1 MKRKTTKTTTKS
13 SGKST
18 PVTEAAS
25 FQETSFDGM
34 NVRDTAR
41 FVHEFL
47 ASNQPELA
55 EAFTQADI
63 ELALDDRG
71 WLVGGK
77 RMAGEL
83 DPMSRQVQVNRA
95 RYYWLRD
102 PLAKQA
108 IRLWTDYAFG
118 AEAVSWSCDDAGT
131 MTSLNKFMKD
141 RRNRR
146 ITSRRGMRRMSNKL
160 LIDGELFFA
169 VYTDGVI
176 RAFDCLQITDII
188 TDPDD
193 DDTVI
198 AYKRVTTGN
207 GFVAQAPLT
216 RYYKPWDFD
225 EEADLKLIDPV
236 GKKPFKFEDDVVLYH
251 HDLDAMEKRG
261 NSLLGSSSDWS
272 REHRRFMAARV
283 ALTQALSRFAYKGTV
298 KGGQKVIDGIRSK
311 LESTFAQT
319 GLSGGTE
326 HQPAN
331 APGGTWLQNDGIN
344 LEAMPR
350 GTGAN
355 DAKSDADGL
364 KLMVCAGTG
373 IMLHYFG
380 DPSTGNLATA
390 TAMELPML
398 KMFGAYQQ
406 LWKDTWRDLFSIV
419 LEENPDD
426 EPAEISIE
434 MPAIIED
441 DLAALGTFIGSVT
454 AAFPEA
460 KIPDLLQMCL
470 VSAGVQN
477 IEEVMD
483 KIAKQKEVNDK
494 AAADLLKQGIMSG
507 PGGKPVK
514 AGGDPKD
521 GGSSGTSQDATESDR
536 LRLLTDAVNKLAEK
550 L

>member
-1 MKRKTTKTTTKS
+1 MKATNSKSRK
-13 SGKST
+13 SGSKGL
-18 PVTEAAS
+18 TESIAAA
-25 FQETSFDGM
+25 TSEPTYAGM
-34 NVRDTAR
+34 NVSETAH

-47 ASNQPELA
+47 RENSPEIA

-71 WLVGGK
+71 WMIGGK

-83 DPMSRQVQVNRA
+83 DPLSRQVAVNRA
-95 RYYWLRD
+95 RYYRMKD

-108 IRLWTDYAFG
+108 VRLWTDYTFG
-118 AEAVSWSCDDAGT
+118 SEAVTWSCDDTGVQ
-131 MTSLNKFMKD
+131 SKLDKFMKN

-146 ITSRRGMRRMSNKL
+146 ITSRAGLRKMSHRL
-160 LIDGELFFA
+160 LTDGEIFFA
-169 VYTDGVI
+169 VYSDGVI

-193 DDTVI
+193 TDTII
-198 AYKRVTTGN
+198 AYKRVTTN
-207 GFVAQAPLT
+207 PDNTQQT
-216 RYYKPWDFD
+216 RYYEPWDYD
-225 EEADLKLIDPV
+225 EASDVPLIDPV
-236 GKKPFKFEDDVVLYH
+236 GKKKFKFEDDVIVYH
-251 HDLDAMEKRG
+251 LAFDSFDKRG
-261 NSLLGSSSDWS
+261 ESLLGSCSEWS
-272 REHRRFMAARV
+272 REHRRFMVARV
-283 ALTQALSRFAYKGTV
+283 ALTQALSKFAYKGTV

-326 HQPAN
+326 HQPAT
-331 APGGTWLQNDGIN
+331 APGGTWFQNEGIN

-350 GTGAN
+350 GTGAT

-406 LWKDTWRDLFSIV
+406 LWKDAWRDIFAVV
-419 LEENPDD
+419 LEEDLD
-426 EPAEISIE
+426 EEPAEITIE

-441 DLAALGTFIGSVT
+441 DLTALGTFLTSVT
-454 AAFPEA
+454 SAFPEA
-460 KIPDLLQMCL
+460 KVPALLQMAL

-477 IEEVMD
+477 IDQVMKD
-483 KIAKQKEVNDK
+483 IADQKEENDK
-494 AAADLLKQGIMSG
+494 AAADLLKQGVMTG
-507 PGGKPVK
+507 PGGKPVP
-514 AGGDPKD
+514 ANNGTPK
-521 GGSSGTSQDATESDR
+521 SGQSQDATESEQY
-536 LRLLTDAVNKLAEK
+536 RLLTEAVNKLAEK